1 MYQYSLVWFINLYV
15 MSIENSE
22 KTSDLS
28 ERIRKLNAHFTES
41 IYRNVCRSLLERHKL
56 LFSFL
61 LCVQL
66 AKGRGE
72 IDDNV
77 WRFLL
82 TGGVG
87 LDNPYPNPAPEWLND
102 KSWSE
107 IVRVSD
113 LTAFRGLMA
122 HVKENKEKW
131 KILYDSPTP
140 HEQPYPDEYN
150 NMSALERFV
159 FRLEEKICFSNG
171 SSFRLLILRLFRPDK
186 IVPAV
191 QKYIIKDMGQQYVEP
206 PTFDL
211 PGSYADSSCVTPL
224 IFVLSP
230 GSDPMMALL
239 KCGETMGVFDEK
251 IKTVSLGQGQVDLP
265 SILKSIFLYNSS

>member
-22 KTSDLS
+22 KTTDLS

-61 LCVQL
+61 LCVQI

-72 IDDNV
+72 IDDNI

-87 LDNPYPNPAPEWLND
+87 LDNPYPNPASEWLND

-107 IVRVSD
+107 IVRASD
-113 LTAFRGLMA
+113 IPVFRGLMA
-122 HVKENKEKW
+122 HVKENKDKW

-140 HEQPYPDEYN
+140 HEQSYPDDYD
-150 NMSALERFV
+150 NMHALERFA
-159 FRLEEKICFSNG
+159 FHLFGICFS
-171 SSFRLLILRLFRPDK
+171 
-186 IVPAV
+186 V
-191 QKYIIKDMGQQYVEP
+191 
-206 PTFDL
+206 
-211 PGSYADSSCVTPL
+211 
-224 IFVLSP
+224 
-230 GSDPMMALL
+230 
-239 KCGETMGVFDEK
+239 
-251 IKTVSLGQGQVDLP
+251 
-265 SILKSIFLYNSS
+265 